1 MGSCEGHARP
11 DRPCTLLALMQVA
24 IVTGGNAGIGFETT
38 RWLLRKNAK
47 VYLACRSEQRANAA
61 IAQFQE
67 ERLPG
72 EVIYINLDLA
82 SLASIKKCATS
93 FLAKEQCLD
102 LLFNNGGILS
112 KDVRR
117 SSHLDPRHNGRR
129 VRGPDRNECAWASLP
144 HAAADSGTEGCL
156 QSHA

>member
-1 MGSCEGHARP
+1 
-11 DRPCTLLALMQVA
+11 MQVA

-72 EVIYINLDLA
+72 EVMYINLDLA
-82 SLASIKKCATS
+82 SLASIKK
-93 FLAKEQCLD
+93 
-102 LLFNNGGILS
+102 
-112 KDVRR
+112 
-117 SSHLDPRHNGRR
+117 
-129 VRGPDRNECAWASLP
+129 
-144 HAAADSGTEGCL
+144 
-156 QSHA
+156 